1 MSQYIGITIGPIV
14 DTLSKAKETGQL
26 WGSSYI
32 FSYVMKELMSE
43 LIKNKHIEKEN
54 FILPSTYLLSE
65 DVSEEEK
72 EQLKGVGLYPDRII
86 FESKEGQY
94 ELLEKAVET
103 VLNNLADNIAKELK
117 KDTEKVKEFIH
128 GYIQISYIETEVEDI
143 TKVISEVNSLL
154 DVIEL
159 QSKTISYEEENFI
172 LEVIRNKNIKDS
184 FLSKDSYGKKIKE
197 FKTISE
203 IALGEIAGQARE
215 IIKQFNGD
223 INDKTYSEID
233 SKLNIKLKKNS
244 KYVAVV
250 QSDGDNVGR
259 IIANLKSK
267 EELQMFSKKLF
278 EYAKEANEAIK
289 QYGGVTIYAGGDD
302 LLFFAPILRNQY
314 SLSENKEEVKTIFDL
329 LVKLDEIFK
338 NKFNDEIN
346 KIKEQN
352 VNSKPKDKK
361 PLPGLSFG
369 VSISYKSYP
378 LKESMDTAIENL
390 FCNAKSYKCKSEMD
404 TIEKNAIS
412 LTVLKHSGQ
421 EFSFVTNLESTS
433 FEKFRE
439 MINNCND
446 ENVVTSILD
455 KVRRDSKLIETIAQD
470 EKFIDNYVENV
481 IRDEY
486 KELAPKYFSNL
497 KELINKTYIEVY
509 KGDSKEDTKGDSKVE
524 DYFSKL
530 VSYLKFITF
539 IQEGGN

>member
-1 MSQYIGITIGPIV
+1 MSKYIGITIGPIV

-32 FSYVMKELMSE
+32 FSYVMKQLMSE
-43 LIKNKHIEKEN
+43 LIKNKNIEKEN

-65 DVSEEEK
+65 DISEEEK
-72 EQLKGVGLYPDRII
+72 EKLKGIGLYPDRII

-94 ELLEKAVET
+94 KLLENAVET

-117 KDTEKVKEFIH
+117 EDIEKVKEFIH

-143 TKVISEVNSLL
+143 TKVISEVNNLL
-154 DVIEL
+154 DIIEL
-159 QSKTISYEEENFI
+159 QNKTLSYEKENYI
-172 LEVIRNKNIKDS
+172 LKVIRNTNIKDS
-184 FLSKDSYGKKIKE
+184 FLSKDSYGKRIKE
-197 FKTISE
+197 FKTIQE

-215 IIKQFNGD
+215 IINKFKD
-223 INDKTYSEID
+223 DRNDKIYSEID
-233 SKLNIKLKKNS
+233 SKLNIKIKKNS

-278 EYAKEANEAIK
+278 EYAKEANEEINR
-289 QYGGVTIYAGGDD
+289 YGGVTIYAGGDD
-302 LLFFAPILRNQY
+302 LLFFAPVLRNQY
-314 SLSENKEEVKTIFDL
+314 RLLENKEEVKTIFDL

-338 NKFNDEIN
+338 NKFSDEIN
-346 KIKEQN
+346 KIKDQN
-352 VNSKPKDKK
+352 VNAKPKDKK

-369 VSISYKSYP
+369 VSISYKNYP

-390 FCNAKSYKCKSEMD
+390 FCKAKSYKCKNKMD

-433 FEKFRE
+433 FEKFRK
-439 MINNCND
+439 MINNCSD

-455 KVRRDSKLIETIAQD
+455 KVRRDKKVIETIAKD
-470 EKFIDNYVENV
+470 EKCIDNYVENV
-481 IRDEY
+481 IRTEY
-486 KELAPKYFSNL
+486 KDLAPEYFSNL
-497 KELINKTYIEVY
+497 KKLINKTYIEMY
-509 KGDSKEDTKGDSKVE
+509 KSDFEEDSKCE

-530 VSYLKFITF
+530 VSYLKFMTF